1 MYININVFQ
10 RLQFIGPHSELLQI
24 FKASLNSREL
34 CEFIATGKQ
43 AICGLGDF
51 CGFLVVVLF
60 FTGLGCMCGFSWV
73 VLVVCLGVFFFLLK
87 KKPNKHE
94 PTLKCHRVLEADFE
108 VHCSVFVQPL
118 CFCDRID
125 TINLMVFILFQ
136 KLRGDHYYIFTV
148 KNLNQF
154 TDFECAL
161 QNVSLLPHALLSPM
175 HRTSVCLGPVAE
187 LAFRNRQG
195 FMGFHLQ
202 CSWLNSPHSYKRKLQ
217 HLKQLCRKDNQRQQ
231 YYNKI

>member
-1 MYININVFQ
+1 MWFGGFLWFLSCCFVFYWAG
-10 RLQFIGPHSELLQI
+10 LHVWFFLGGS
-24 FKASLNSREL
+24 
-34 CEFIATGKQ
+34 
-43 AICGLGDF
+43 CGL
-51 CGFLVVVLF
+51 
-60 FTGLGCMCGFSWV
+60 LGR
-73 VLVVCLGVFFFLLK
+73 FFFLIK
-87 KKPNKHE
+87 KKTNKHE

-118 CFCDRID
+118 CFCDHID

-161 QNVSLLPHALLSPM
+161 QNVSLLSHALLSPV

-195 FMGFHLQ
+195 FMGFPL
-202 CSWLNSPHSYKRKLQ
+202 
-217 HLKQLCRKDNQRQQ
+217 
-231 YYNKI
+231 